1 MRIFIQR
8 TNILDIKNCLGDL
21 LTFLPLIGLKDKKSQ
36 IFYFAWKNVKTK
48 YRGSYLGLIWTA
60 LEPLLYFVFLYVVF
74 TNIRIGV
81 REDFGIYLITGIV
94 LYHTFVKGTQGG
106 LASLKENT
114 GILSSI
120 NLRREFFPVVSTATS
135 SIMLLVEV
143 GVLFALMP
151 FFGFQPSWTIILLI
165 PILLL
170 LQILI
175 LGLSYLLSVGL
186 VYIKDIQPLWSVF
199 VHALIFVTPIFWYVE
214 DMGGIVLEIQKI
226 NPLGQLIEMAHKVV
240 FGELPTMNEWVYSI
254 VLIFAIL
261 FVGYGVFQKLEKRV
275 VERL

>member
-1 MRIFIQR
+1 
-8 TNILDIKNCLGDL
+8 LAS
-21 LTFLPLIGLKDKKSQ
+21 LPLLGLLNKRTQ
-36 IFYFAWKNVKTK
+36 IVHFAWKNVKIR
-48 YRGSYLGLIWTA
+48 YRGSYLGLLWTA

-81 REDFGIYLITGIV
+81 KEDFGIYLITGIV

-106 LASLKENT
+106 LGSLKENA

-120 NLRREFFPVVSTATS
+120 NLRREFFPVVSTTTS

-151 FFGFQPSWTIILLI
+151 VFGFTPGWTIILLI

-170 LQILI
+170 LQTLI
-175 LGLSYLLSVGL
+175 LGFSYLLSIIL
-186 VYIKDIQPLWSVF
+186 VYAKDIQPLWSVF

-214 DMGGIVLEIQKI
+214 DMGGIALEIQKI

-240 FGELPTMNEWVYSI
+240 FGELPTINEWVYSTVI
-254 VLIFAIL
+254 IFAIL
-261 FVGYGVFQKLEKRV
+261 FVGYGIFQKLEKRV
-275 VERL
+275 VERF